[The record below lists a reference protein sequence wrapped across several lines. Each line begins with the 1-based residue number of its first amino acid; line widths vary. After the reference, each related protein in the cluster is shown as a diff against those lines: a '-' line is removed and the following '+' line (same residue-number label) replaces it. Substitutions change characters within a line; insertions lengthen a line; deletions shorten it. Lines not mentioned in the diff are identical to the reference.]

1 MSSQITFIGA
11 GNMATSLIN
20 GLIASGHDPAA
31 IRASDPDPEQLR
43 KIAELGVAT
52 APDNN
57 AQARGADLVILAV
70 KPQVM
75 ANVAA
80 GLTDLRPDQ
89 LLVSIAAGVPMS
101 SLAGWTRAAQP
112 IVRCMPN
119 TPALLGAG
127 VTALCANARVS
138 PAQKELAQSVLATAG
153 RTLWVSPED
162 QLDAVTAVSGSGPA
176 YFFYLMEAMIEAG
189 RSLGLSA
196 ETAAT
201 LTLETA
207 RGAALMALEG
217 PSPAQ
222 LRANVTS
229 PGGTTQ
235 AALEVLEAADCQGI
249 INAAVAAAAERS
261 RELATEFGR

>member
-1 MSSQITFIGA
+1 MSSHITFIGA
-11 GNMATSLIN
+11 GNMATSLIK
-20 GLIASGHDPAA
+20 GLIAGGHDAAA
-31 IRASDPDPEQLR
+31 IRASDPAPEQLR

-52 APDNN
+52 SDDNN
-57 AQARGADLVILAV
+57 AQLLGADVVILAV

-75 ANVAA
+75 ASVAE
-80 GLTDLRPDQ
+80 GLTALSTDQ
-89 LLVSIAAGVPMS
+89 LLVSIAAGVSLS
-101 SLAGWTRAAQP
+101 SLAGWTSGEQP

-127 VTALCANARVS
+127 ITALCANESVS
-138 PAQKELAQSVLATAG
+138 PAQRQLAEAVLASAG

-189 RSLGLSA
+189 QALGLSA

-217 PSPAQ
+217 PPPAQ

-235 AALEVLEAADCQGI
+235 AALEVLEAADCHGI
-249 INAAVAAAAERS
+249 INAAIAAAAKRS
-261 RELATEFGR
+261 HELAIEFGR

>member
-1 MSSQITFIGA
+1 LSSQITFIGA
-11 GNMATSLIN
+11 GNMATSLIR
-20 GLIASGHDPAA
+20 GLIASGHDAAA
-31 IRASDPDPEQLR
+31 IRASDPAPEQLR
-43 KIAELGVAT
+43 KIAELGIAT
-52 APDNN
+52 SGDNN
-57 AQARGADLVILAV
+57 AQLRGADVVILAV

-75 ANVAA
+75 ASVAG
-80 GLTDLRPDQ
+80 GLTELGADQ

-101 SLAGWTRAAQP
+101 SLAGWTSIEQP

-127 VTALCANARVS
+127 VTALCANGRVS
-138 PAQKELAQSVLATAG
+138 PAQKELAESVLATAG

-189 RSLGLSA
+189 QALGLSA

-217 PSPAQ
+217 PPPAQ

-235 AALEVLEAADCQGI
+235 AALEVLEAADCRGI
-249 INAAVAAAAERS
+249 INAAVAAAADRS
-261 RELATEFGR
+261 RELAIEFGR

>member
-1 MSSQITFIGA
+1 MSSHITFIGA
-11 GNMATSLIN
+11 GNMATSLIK
-20 GLIASGHDPAA
+20 GLIASGHEAAA
-31 IRASDPDPEQLR
+31 IRASDPAPEQLS
-43 KIAELGVAT
+43 KIAELGVETSA
-52 APDNN
+52 DNN
-57 AQARGADLVILAV
+57 ALVRGADVVILAV

-75 ANVAA
+75 ASVVS
-80 GLTDLRPDQ
+80 GLTELQAGQ
-89 LLVSIAAGVPMS
+89 LLISIAAGVPMS
-101 SLAGWTRAAQP
+101 SLTGWTSAEQP

-127 VTALCANARVS
+127 VTALYANERVS
-138 PAQKELAQSVLATAG
+138 AAQQALAESVLAAAG
-153 RTLWVSPED
+153 RTLWVSPEEE
-162 QLDAVTAVSGSGPA
+162 LDAVTAVSGSGPA

-189 RSLGLSA
+189 QALGLSA

-235 AALEVLEAADCQGI
+235 AALEVLEAADCRGI
-249 INAAVAAAAERS
+249 INAAVAAAALRS
-261 RELATEFGR
+261 KELAIEFGR